1 MKLITKLNLEENL
14 KSFLANII
22 KPYINKELEE
32 AAPVQKL
39 YAYHN
44 YGEDDKGE
52 VTSVYGDANIVYF
65 KKVVDSLK
73 DYEMLSPQGSEGY
86 EIIQKDTVA
95 VTRIFDDD
103 DENCIIFEIGDNRCC
118 YYREES
124 SDIEL

>member
-22 KPYINKELEE
+22 KPYINKELKE

-39 YAYHN
+39 YAYQYYN
-44 YGEDDKGE
+44 EDDKGE
-52 VTSVYGDANIVYF
+52 ATSVYGDANTVYF

-73 DYEMLSPQGSEGY
+73 DYEMLYPQGSEGY
-86 EIIQKDTVA
+86 ETIQKDTVA
-95 VTRIFDDD
+95 VTRIFN
-103 DENCIIFEIGDNRCC
+103 ENYIIFEVGDNRYC

>member
-44 YGEDDKGE
+44 NGEDDKGE
-52 VTSVYGDANIVYF
+52 ATWVYGDANIVYF

-95 VTRIFDDD
+95 VTRVF
-103 DENCIIFEIGDNRCC
+103 DENYIIFEIGDNRCC